1 MEGVNK
7 KKKRLH
13 VIFIAYLL
21 VFCILTAVLAVVIV
35 SIYTMLATAGVIR
48 YPTYEQDRIAESAE
62 QIQACEDGEE
72 KWIPDSCKFAVF
84 SEDGDYLRGTAT
96 PSDAAELWDN
106 WEQGTRGTFYNT
118 FYREI
123 EKDNG
128 EKVLVSYQMFAKFEN
143 SLLRKWI
150 PNAEFLFLFLYLM
163 MVLGGIVWISR
174 SFGKYLRKRLAPLEC
189 IAVKVENQDL
199 NFDCEYSDIQ
209 EIDQVLGSLYRMKDA
224 LQASLKEQWK
234 ERRRKEE
241 QIAALAHDIK
251 TPLTIIRGNA
261 ELISEAKDCQEI
273 AELDRE
279 ILMQTA
285 DVEHYLS
292 VLQETLCTDTRRQ
305 KQEVF
310 HQQTCD
316 TGRFLRMVR
325 EQALALCRGKGL
337 KLVCDFPDADSVSQ
351 QLEGGLREW
360 IRAAGNVISNGTE
373 YCTNNGI
380 LRIRAEE
387 KRQSEREYLCI
398 TITDDGSG
406 FSAEALQYGTER
418 FYQGDKSRSRKAHYG
433 MGLYI
438 ARSIAEQSGGRL
450 EIGNSGLTGGGE
462 VKIYI
467 PVID

>member
-13 VIFIAYLL
+13 VIFIVYLL
-21 VFCILTAVLAVVIV
+21 VFCILTAVLAAVIV

-251 TPLTIIRGNA
+251 TPLTIIRGNS
-261 ELISEAKDCQEI
+261 ELILETEDYQEV
-273 AELDRE
+273 EKLDRE

-285 DVEHYLS
+285 NVEHYLS
-292 VLQETLCTDTRRQ
+292 VLQKTLRKDYLQRE
-305 KQEVF
+305 KDVF
-310 HQQTCD
+310 SRQTCSA
-316 TGRFLRMVR
+316 GKLL
-325 EQALALCRGKGL
+325 QAIENQAFALCRRKGM
-337 KLVCDFPDADSVSQ
+337 KLVCDSPDADIINQ
-351 QLEGGLREW
+351 KLEGDLREW
-360 IRAAGNVISNGTE
+360 IRAVGNVISNGVE
-373 YCTNNGI
+373 YCLEEGI
-380 LRIRAEE
+380 LRIHVEE
-387 KRQSEREYLCI
+387 KQQSDRSYLCI

-406 FSAEALQYGTER
+406 FSAEDLQYGTER
-418 FYQGDKSRSRKAHYG
+418 FYQGDKSRSGKAHYG